1 MRRDGAPWSHHYR
14 NMRPT
19 TERKRMQTPRK
30 TTIVWP
36 QPPEGN
42 SRAFVR
48 TVLKADGRCRRD
60 KAPRR

>member
-30 TTIVWP
+30 TTIVCP
-36 QPPEGN
+36 
-42 SRAFVR
+42 SRQKV
-48 TVLKADGRCRRD
+48 TLVHSCVQY
-60 KAPRR
+60 